1 MADFKRI
8 ESGMNSYYE
17 FIKNESQEL
26 VDFYENASKKLSL
39 TGLGITHHSSTYS
52 RPSYETLPL
61 EAWKNGVPE
70 KIVRSIFL
78 VPGTMS
84 FYGIVL
90 DSGDEFK
97 YIINLF
103 DGESDKLVSEC
114 DSLNDLFLRLM
125 MALSL

>member
-1 MADFKRI
+1 MAEIERI
-8 ESGMNSYYE
+8 EFGMHSYYK

-26 VDFYENASKKLSL
+26 VDFYEEASKKLSP

-52 RPSYETLPL
+52 RPRYETLPV
-61 EAWKNGVPE
+61 ESWEGGVPDT
-70 KIVRSIFL
+70 IVRSIFM

-90 DSGDEFK
+90 DSGNEFK
-97 YIINLF
+97 YIVNLY
-103 DGESDKLVSEC
+103 DGENDKLVSEC